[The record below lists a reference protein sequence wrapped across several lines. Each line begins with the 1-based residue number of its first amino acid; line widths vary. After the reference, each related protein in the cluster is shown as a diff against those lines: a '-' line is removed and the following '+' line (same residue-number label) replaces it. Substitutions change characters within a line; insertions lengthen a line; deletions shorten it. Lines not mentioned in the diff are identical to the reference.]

1 MSLSAW
7 EQQALD
13 CIEDELAGSD
23 PKLAWLLATFA
34 RYASGEELPVRDNI
48 PNLALRRGNVRRP
61 ARTLF
66 PRLGLQQTMLLLW
79 LTVTIALIA
88 VALVL
93 NCDSRNGLC
102 PESWAVACTQ
112 QAPVH
117 SPRPAAHKTSVGQV
131 RRATEAIVWLT
142 ISASARTAS
151 WPPTGENPHKTY
163 LMIGANP

>member
-13 CIEDELAGSD
+13 SIEDELAGSD
-23 PKLAWLLATFA
+23 PKLASLLATFA
-34 RYASGEELPVRDNI
+34 RHASGEELPVREKI

-61 ARTLF
+61 ARRLF
-66 PRLGLQQTMLLLW
+66 PRLGVQQTMLLLW

-93 NCDSRNGLC
+93 NRDSRNGLC
-102 PESWAVACTQ
+102 PGSWAVACTQ

-117 SPRPAAHKTSVGQV
+117 SPRPAAHKTSAGQV
-131 RRATEAIVWLT
+131 RRAAEATGWLT
-142 ISASARTAS
+142 TFTSARKGSLAS
-151 WPPTGENPHKTY
+151 NRREPAQTH
-163 LMIGANP
+163 LMIGTNP

>member
-1 MSLSAW
+1 MSLSAR
-7 EQQALD
+7 EQQVLD

-34 RYASGEELPVRDNI
+34 RYATGEELPVRDNI

-61 ARTLF
+61 ARRLF

-93 NCDSRNGLC
+93 NRDSRNGPC
-102 PESWAVACTQ
+102 RGSWGVVCTQ
-112 QAPVH
+112 QEPVH
-117 SPRPAAHKTSVGQV
+117 SPRPAAHKTSAGQV

-142 ISASARTAS
+142 TSTSARTAS
-151 WPPTGENPHKTY
+151 WPPTGENPHKIT
-163 LMIGANP
+163 

>member
-1 MSLSAW
+1 MSLSAR

-13 CIEDELAGSD
+13 SIEDELAGSD

-34 RYASGEELPVRDNI
+34 RHASGEELPVREKI
-48 PNLALRRGNVRRP
+48 PNPALRRGNVRRP
-61 ARTLF
+61 ARRLF
-66 PRLGLQQTMLLLW
+66 PRLGVQQTMLLLW

-93 NCDSRNGLC
+93 NRDSRNGLC

-117 SPRPAAHKTSVGQV
+117 SPRPAAHKTSAGQV

-142 ISASARTAS
+142 TFTSARKGSLAS
-151 WPPTGENPHKTY
+151 NRREPAQTH

>member
-1 MSLSAW
+1 MSLSAR

-34 RYASGEELPVRDNI
+34 RHASGEEMPVREKI

-61 ARTLF
+61 ARRLF

-93 NCDSRNGLC
+93 NRDSRNGPC
-102 PESWAVACTQ
+102 PESRAVACTQ
-112 QAPVH
+112 QAP
-117 SPRPAAHKTSVGQV
+117 RPQPAPCCAQDVGRPGPACHRGDRLADDIHIGKNGKLASN
-131 RRATEAIVWLT
+131 RREPAQT
-142 ISASARTAS
+142 
-151 WPPTGENPHKTY
+151 H